1 MLQRLLVLSS
11 RYKTLKS
18 NFKSNFNAIEVL
30 QVQLGRP
37 KNNYKCWSADI
48 VFGVKVYFVIL
59 VVHLKSIYAV
69 YVSGA
74 GCSNV
79 G

>member
-37 KNNYKCWSADI
+37 KIINAGRQTLS
-48 VFGVKVYFVIL
+48 L
-59 VVHLKSIYAV
+59 V
-69 YVSGA
+69 
-74 GCSNV
+74 
-79 G
+79 